1 MRRLLSLG
9 EAAISTMYGGCG
21 RDESEGR
28 MTIILGRQREVEQR
42 KENEP
47 LPIVIEN
54 N

>member
-28 MTIILGRQREVEQR
+28 MTIILGRQREKGIFGLKDAQELR
-42 KENEP
+42 
-47 LPIVIEN
+47 
-54 N
+54 